1 MDNIKEPKHYTGF
14 NIEPINFIMLN
25 NFSGWVAN
33 VIKYACR
40 AGRKKYDGLDLQQS
54 EIEDCKKI
62 IRYAQMRINMLEGRD
77 PTQDADKENNNN
89 GSTGNNGGCQCR
101 LRNNKKDA

>member
-1 MDNIKEPKHYTGF
+1 MDNITKPKHYTGYK
-14 NIEPINFIMLN
+14 IEPVDFIMLN
-25 NFSGWVAN
+25 NFSAWVAN
-33 VIKYACR
+33 VIKYASR

-77 PTQDADKENNNN
+77 PTQDANKENNN
-89 GSTGNNGGCQCR
+89 GSSGNNDGCECR
-101 LRNNKKDA
+101 LRRNKKDT